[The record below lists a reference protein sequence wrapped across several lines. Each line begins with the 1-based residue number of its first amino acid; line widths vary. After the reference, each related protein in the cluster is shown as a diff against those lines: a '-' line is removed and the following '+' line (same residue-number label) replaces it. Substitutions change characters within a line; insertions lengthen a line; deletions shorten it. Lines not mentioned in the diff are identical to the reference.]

1 MECFVWYALG
11 RHLVQELAIWLRLI
25 RTVARCWSLFLP
37 LINSTSA
44 NHDDICWK
52 SPEAGQVAL
61 NCDAA
66 VIQLG
71 NQSTCGRVIRDHN
84 VAFLCSFHAKIGSCS
99 VIYAE
104 LWPFSWASNWLGL
117 VGLRFVL
124 IQSRWVLSNYSK
136 EAVVISTCA
145 LILLEI
151 FIQSMLI
158 HARNISWNHI
168 FREANQVA
176 RGLTKYALHII
187 FLNFLLVL
195 FFMS

>member
-1 MECFVWYALG
+1 MFSSETGEWGASILM
-11 RHLVQELAIWLRLI
+11 LPSLLI
-25 RTVARCWSLFLP
+25 ARFYCQSGVLTTFLP
-37 LINSTSA
+37 TMGKMGYMPCDMQYNGRVFSSTDSESKGPSTYA
-44 NHDDICWK
+44 SIIGRLDNAGADVVAWK
-52 SPEAGQVAL
+52 GTTDGSFSVAL

-124 IQSRWVLSNYSK
+124 IQSR
-136 EAVVISTCA
+136 
-145 LILLEI
+145 
-151 FIQSMLI
+151 
-158 HARNISWNHI
+158 
-168 FREANQVA
+168 
-176 RGLTKYALHII
+176 
-187 FLNFLLVL
+187 
-195 FFMS
+195 

>member
-1 MECFVWYALG
+1 MANPSSYLECSQAPRVILCVIHIY
-11 RHLVQELAIWLRLI
+11 RSINVRLNNWKA
-25 RTVARCWSLFLP
+25 RDNAGSDVVA
-37 LINSTSA
+37 
-44 NHDDICWK
+44 WK
-52 SPEAGQVAL
+52 GTTDGSFSVAL

-124 IQSRWVLSNYSK
+124 IQSR
-136 EAVVISTCA
+136 
-145 LILLEI
+145 
-151 FIQSMLI
+151 
-158 HARNISWNHI
+158 
-168 FREANQVA
+168 
-176 RGLTKYALHII
+176 
-187 FLNFLLVL
+187 
-195 FFMS
+195 